1 MQLSDIPGF
10 FGLQSNRLFT
20 IQTPMKGRSDL
31 VLVDFQGTEG
41 LSQNFEFHVR
51 LASQD
56 SNIELKKLIG
66 QPVTIT
72 LQLTDALASSEERYF
87 HGYVANFSHLDHDG
101 SFTVYSATIVPW
113 LWMLSRSR
121 DIRIFQEENTEAI
134 LSKVFREYGK
144 IASFEFRLSK
154 ATKNRSYCTQYRE
167 TDLEFVERLM
177 QEDGLFFFFEHAKDN
192 HKLIITDNSIAAK
205 PISGRSP
212 VLQYTTGEAL
222 DNLAVITS
230 LQASR
235 QLESTNV
242 GLKTFDYKVPHAR
255 RFVSGGTEVNQGE
268 VPSYEVYDYLGEHGF
283 PDSDRGEALTRFRTQ
298 ALAAHSKIFIGTSTS
313 RRLSP
318 CQYFELDDHY
328 DHSDAKPE
336 DRQFLLTTVTHN
348 GTNNYQAGE
357 GSATYQCS
365 FTCIRKKIPYRPA
378 FTIERPSIIGPQTAV
393 VVGPEG
399 EEIYTDS
406 LGRVK
411 VQFHWDRLGKRD
423 QGSSCWVRVGQPWA
437 ASGFGM
443 IQIPRIGNEVVV
455 IFLDGNPDR
464 PLIISS
470 VYNSANMPPW
480 GLPANATQ
488 SGILTRST
496 KTGNVNTANAIRF
509 EDKKGAEEVWLHA
522 EKDQRIEVEHDESHW
537 VGNDRTKTIDRDETT
552 QVHRNRTET
561 VDGDETITIHQNRSE
576 RVDQNETISIGEDR
590 QETVGGN
597 ETITIH
603 GAKAETVFLAAA
615 ETIGLAKALTIGAG
629 YQVTV
634 GGAMN
639 TSVGLA
645 QLEQVGMNKRVDVG
659 KTLTLH
665 AGDKIELVVGDSR
678 IVLTSDA
685 IYLTAKD
692 IHLTAS
698 QTIRAD
704 APQDVHLNSGS
715 AQSAPSPTP
724 APDASVDGG
733 E

>member
-31 VLVDFQGTEG
+31 VLVDFHGTEG

-87 HGYVANFSHLDHDG
+87 HGYVANFTHLDHDG

-192 HKLIITDNSIAAK
+192 HKLIIADNSIAAK

-212 VLQYTTGEAL
+212 VLQYTKGEAL

-230 LQASR
+230 FQASR

-298 ALAAHSKIFIGTSTS
+298 ALAAHSKIFIGTSSS

-328 DHSDAKPE
+328 DHGNAKPKPE

-357 GSATYQCS
+357 GAATYQSS

-378 FTIERPSIIGPQTAV
+378 FTIERPTIIGPQTAV
-393 VVGPEG
+393 IVGPEG
-399 EEIYTDS
+399 EETYTDS

-470 VYNSANMPPW
+470 VYNSGNMPPW

-537 VGNDRTKTIDRDETT
+537 VGNDRTKNIDHDET
-552 QVHRNRTET
+552 VHVKHDRTET
-561 VDGDETITIHQNRSE
+561 VDN
-576 RVDQNETISIGEDR
+576 
-590 QETVGGN
+590 N
-597 ETITIH
+597 ETITIGVDRTEH
-603 GAKAETVFLAAA
+603 VGNNETLTVGGNRV
-615 ETIGLAKALTIGAG
+615 ETIDGMQNLLIAMASAEEVGLAKALVVGGAYTI
-629 YQVTV
+629 TV
-634 GGAMN
+634 VGAMN
-639 TSVGLA
+639 TAVGLA
-645 QLEQVGMNKRVDVG
+645 QAEEVGLSKTTVVG
-659 KTLTLH
+659 KTYTIT
-665 AGDKIELVVGDSR
+665 AGDRIELRTGKAS
-678 IVLTSDA
+678 IVLESNGN
-685 IYLTAKD
+685 I
-692 IHLTAS
+692 S
-698 QTIRAD
+698 IRGGNI
-704 APQDVHLNSGS
+704 QIVGSG
-715 AQSAPSPTP
+715 AVK
-724 APDASVDGG
+724 VDGNTIN
-733 E
+733 EN

>member
-31 VLVDFQGTEG
+31 VLVDFHGTEG

-87 HGYVANFSHLDHDG
+87 HGYVANFTHLDHDG

-121 DIRIFQEENTEAI
+121 DIRIFQEESTEAI

-177 QEDGLFFFFEHAKDN
+177 QEDGLFFFFEHAKEN

-212 VLQYTTGEAL
+212 VLQYTKGEAL

-230 LQASR
+230 FQASR

-313 RRLSP
+313 RRVSP

-328 DHSDAKPE
+328 DHGSTKPE
-336 DRQFLLTTVTHN
+336 DRQFLLTTVTHS

-357 GSATYQCS
+357 GAATYQCS

-378 FTIERPSIIGPQTAV
+378 FTIERPTIIGPQTAV

-399 EEIYTDS
+399 EEIYTDN

-537 VGNDRTKTIDRDETT
+537 VGNDRAKNIDHDET
-552 QVHRNRTET
+552 VHVKHDRTET
-561 VDGDETITIHQNRSE
+561 VDN
-576 RVDQNETISIGEDR
+576 
-590 QETVGGN
+590 N
-597 ETITIH
+597 ETITIGVDRTEH
-603 GAKAETVFLAAA
+603 VGNNETLTVGGNRV
-615 ETIGLAKALTIGAG
+615 ETIEGMQNLLIALASAEEVGLAKALVVGGAYTI
-629 YQVTV
+629 TV
-634 GGAMN
+634 VGAMN
-639 TSVGLA
+639 TAVGLA
-645 QLEQVGMNKRVDVG
+645 QAEEVGLSKTTKVG
-659 KTLTLH
+659 KTFTIT
-665 AGDKIELVVGDSR
+665 AGDRIELRTGKAS
-678 IVLTSDA
+678 IVLESNGN
-685 IYLTAKD
+685 I
-692 IHLTAS
+692 S
-698 QTIRAD
+698 IRGGNI
-704 APQDVHLNSGS
+704 QIVGSG
-715 AQSAPSPTP
+715 AVK
-724 APDASVDGG
+724 VDGNTINSN
-733 E
+733 

>member
-1 MQLSDIPGF
+1 MQLSDIPSF

-177 QEDGLFFFFEHAKDN
+177 QEDGLFFFFEHSKDD
-192 HKLIITDNSIAAK
+192 HKLVITDNSVAAK
-205 PISGRSP
+205 PIGGRSP
-212 VLQYTTGEAL
+212 VLQYTKGAAL
-222 DNLAVITS
+222 DNLAVITTF
-230 LQASR
+230 QASR
-235 QLESTNV
+235 QLESTHV

-255 RFVSGGTEVNQGE
+255 RYVSGGTEVDQGD

-318 CQYFELDDHY
+318 CRYFELDDHY
-328 DHSDAKPE
+328 DHDSTKPE
-336 DRQFLLTTVTHN
+336 DRQFLLTTVTHS
-348 GTNNYQAGE
+348 GRNNYQAGE
-357 GSATYQCS
+357 GAATYQCS

-399 EEIYTDS
+399 EEIYTDN

-437 ASGFGM
+437 GRGFGM
-443 IQIPRIGNEVVV
+443 IQIPRIGDEVVV

-470 VYNSANMPPW
+470 VYNAANMPPW
-480 GLPANATQ
+480 DLPANATQ

-509 EDKKGAEEVWLHA
+509 EDKKGSEEVWLHA

-561 VDGDETITIHQNRSE
+561 VDGNETITIHQNRTE

-615 ETIGLAKALTIGAG
+615 ETIGLAKALTVGAG

-639 TSVGLA
+639 TTVGLA
-645 QLEQVGMNKRVDVG
+645 QLEQVGMSKRVDVG

-678 IVLTSDA
+678 IVLTAEA
-685 IYLTAKD
+685 IYLSARD
-692 IHLTAS
+692 IHLTAN

-715 AQSAPSPTP
+715 AQSAPSPTS
-724 APDASVDGG
+724 ALDASVDGG

>member
-31 VLVDFQGTEG
+31 VLVDFHGTEG

-87 HGYVANFSHLDHDG
+87 HGYVANFTHLDHDG

-121 DIRIFQEENTEAI
+121 DIRIFQEESTEAI

-144 IASFEFRLSK
+144 IALFEFRLSK

-177 QEDGLFFFFEHAKDN
+177 QEDGLFFFFEHAKEN

-212 VLQYTTGEAL
+212 VLQYTKGEAL

-230 LQASR
+230 FQASR

-313 RRLSP
+313 RRVSP

-328 DHSDAKPE
+328 DHGSTKPE
-336 DRQFLLTTVTHN
+336 DRQFLLTTVTHS

-357 GSATYQCS
+357 GAATYQCS

-378 FTIERPSIIGPQTAV
+378 FTIERPTIIGPQTAV

-399 EEIYTDS
+399 EEIYTDN

-537 VGNDRTKTIDRDETT
+537 VGNDRAKNIDHDET
-552 QVHRNRTET
+552 VHVKHDRTET
-561 VDGDETITIHQNRSE
+561 VDN
-576 RVDQNETISIGEDR
+576 
-590 QETVGGN
+590 N
-597 ETITIH
+597 ETITIGVDRTEH
-603 GAKAETVFLAAA
+603 VGNNETLTVGGNRV
-615 ETIGLAKALTIGAG
+615 ETIEGMQNLLIALASAEEVGLAKALVVGGAYTI
-629 YQVTV
+629 TV
-634 GGAMN
+634 VGAMN
-639 TSVGLA
+639 TAVGLA
-645 QLEQVGMNKRVDVG
+645 QAEEVGLSKTTKVG
-659 KTLTLH
+659 KTFTIT
-665 AGDKIELVVGDSR
+665 AGDRIELRTGKAS
-678 IVLTSDA
+678 IVLESNGN
-685 IYLTAKD
+685 I
-692 IHLTAS
+692 S
-698 QTIRAD
+698 IRGGNI
-704 APQDVHLNSGS
+704 QIVGSG
-715 AQSAPSPTP
+715 AVK
-724 APDASVDGG
+724 VDGNTINSN
-733 E
+733 